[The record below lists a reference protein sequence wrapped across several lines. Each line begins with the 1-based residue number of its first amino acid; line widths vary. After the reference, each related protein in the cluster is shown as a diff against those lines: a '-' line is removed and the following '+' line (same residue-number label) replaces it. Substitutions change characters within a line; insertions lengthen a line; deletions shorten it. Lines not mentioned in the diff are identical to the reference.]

1 VPNDE
6 QATDYT
12 PAKAAQLA
20 GRDPERGRKE
30 GLSQFLDTKEYQPG
44 LGAYRRDVP

>member
-6 QATDYT
+6 RATDYIA
-12 PAKAAQLA
+12 AKAAQLA